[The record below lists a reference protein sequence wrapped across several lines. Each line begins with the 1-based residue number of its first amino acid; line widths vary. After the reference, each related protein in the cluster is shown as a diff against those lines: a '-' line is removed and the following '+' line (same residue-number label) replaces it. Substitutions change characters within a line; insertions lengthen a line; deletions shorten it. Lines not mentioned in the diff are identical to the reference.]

1 MVEALLLSQFLDIGG
16 TERQIAEVARALP
29 RHGVRAAV
37 ASLRP
42 GGMRARELKAAGVE
56 VLCFEVRSFVKP
68 SLLPPARALYRFVRE
83 RRIQVVHAFD
93 PPAAVFAT
101 PLAKLAGVPLV
112 LSSMR
117 GERGFLPA
125 KMQRALQMT
134 DRIVDGIVVN
144 CDFLRQE
151 LLTRYRVPAAHLDIC
166 YNGVDRAIFQP
177 GPRQRP
183 PELAEASLVVGCVA
197 ALRPEKSILTVIQ
210 ALAKVNHPGVKLVIV
225 GSGPDEPRLRAEAES
240 NGLLAQGRCLFIPST
255 PEVAKWNRAMDIFV
269 IPSLTEAFSNSLLE
283 AMSSGCAAIGS
294 RVGGIPELI
303 ADGQTGLLFEPGNP
317 VSLAV
322 AIEKMA
328 SDAPLRARCIAAA
341 EERIAREFTMDAS
354 AAAMADI
361 YTRRLAKR

>member
-1 MVEALLLSQFLDIGG
+1 MMEALLLSQFLDIGG
-16 TERQIAEVARALP
+16 TERQIAEVAKALP

-37 ASLRP
+37 ASMRP
-42 GGMRARELKAAGVE
+42 GGMRARELRAAGVE

-68 SLLPPARALYRFVRE
+68 SLLPPARALYRFLKQ

-117 GERGFLPA
+117 GERGFLPSN
-125 KMQRALQMT
+125 MQRALQVT

-151 LLTRYRVPAAHLDIC
+151 LLTRYQVPAAQLDLC
-166 YNGVDRAIFQP
+166 YNGVDRAVFQP

-183 PELAEASLVVGCVA
+183 PELADAALVVGCVA

-210 ALAKVNHPGVKLVIV
+210 AMAKVKHPGIKLVIV

-240 NGLLAQGRCLFIPST
+240 SGLFVPAT
-255 PEVAKWNRAMDIFV
+255 PEVPKWNRAMDIFV

-303 ADGQTGLLFEPGNP
+303 LDGRTGLLFEPGNP
-317 VSLAV
+317 ASLAD
-322 AIEKMA
+322 AIDKLA
-328 SDAPLRARCIAAA
+328 SDTALRARCIAAA
-341 EERIAREFTMDAS
+341 EERIARQFTMDAS
-354 AAAMADI
+354 AATMAGI
-361 YTRRLAKR
+361 YTRRLAQRG